1 MADKMDK
8 MIKKNFKIDWTQARP
23 VLIMLLCTCIAFSGT
38 ASYIP
43 PAVPAAETEPVAGT
57 EETETLPVT
66 EAEETEETETVE
78 ETEEETEEPG
88 YESAPYRLNPAY
100 LYEEGAE
107 ESYAMILLKELIA
120 RDSAWYSEIYDMA
133 NMAPARL
140 ASSLGRSRAS
150 VLGQYNPAS
159 KTQDADDAST
169 WAVEHFKNVRIS
181 FYNGDGEV
189 TSAVSNAQDIL
200 SMASVYAY
208 YNGIESLEEFES
220 YVNELWK
227 HSHSYSV
234 SMGEVY
240 YCDGCVNPDQSADG
254 DGLDDSELSGEDTFP
269 AGWTIDTEMMATD
282 EGEEKSEE
290 DGESGSG
297 IPSSN
302 PPSGTTEQASVD
314 IPDHVTADSDKS
326 YEVYTQTQTEN
337 SVIQSLAETAESVI
351 MEETKPKITIIREA
365 TTAAG
370 ETAKPSGTGSQNNG
384 GRPTI
389 VRDNETTAEAS
400 GGPDGGNGMQGASD
414 RNEGGPDS
422 GNGGAGES
430 SGSPDVTGATGD
442 SESSGVPKATGGG
455 ENAAGIPGQEADT
468 TSAETF
474 VEETPSDEPPP
485 EPGAAKAAAGAS
497 GNQAGSFE
505 ADGLET
511 VAADSGV
518 PSPGTSDYR
527 VYAATAAQGSETE
540 GPEEEPSG
548 TSDSPTADS
557 AGERVCPG
565 HIDLKITAKVVT
577 LSEENNLYA
586 LDSKGSEVTED
597 GAWEGWTDRT
607 TAYVRH
613 INRQD
618 WTEEYDLYVT
628 VEGTRAPLSNAEIES
643 YMNQL
648 PENTTEARKDIIR
661 YALQSVGKIPYYW
674 GGKASSPNYGGNHFG
689 TVTIPDHRGRIIR
702 GLDCSGWINWVY
714 WSVTGS
720 RLPYEGTEG
729 LKETGRQIRRSDLK
743 PGDIIVI
750 TGNTPHV
757 IMFMNWTA
765 NGQIQCIHETG
776 SANNVTVGVMTA
788 NWPYY
793 RNLLD

>member
-1 MADKMDK
+1 ME
-8 MIKKNFKIDWTQARP
+8 WTQARP
-23 VLIMLLCTCIAFSGT
+23 VLIMLLCTCIAFSAT

-43 PAVPAAETEPVAGT
+43 PAALAAAETEPDV
-57 EETETLPVT
+57 ETAVPETLPAT
-66 EAEETEETETVE
+66 EAEETEETETTAK
-78 ETEEETEEPG
+78 TEEETEEKE
-88 YESAPYRLNPAY
+88 YEPMPYRLNQAY
-100 LYEEGAE
+100 QYGEGAE
-107 ESYAMILLKELIA
+107 ESHAKLLLKELISK
-120 RDSAWYSEIYDMA
+120 DSSWYSEIYDMA

-140 ASSLGRSRAS
+140 ASSLGRSQSS

-159 KTQDADDAST
+159 RTQNADDAST
-169 WAVEHFKNVRIS
+169 WAVEHFKNVRVS

-208 YNGIESLEEFES
+208 YNKVEDLEELKS
-220 YVNELWK
+220 YVDDLWK
-227 HSHSYSV
+227 RSHSYSV

-240 YCDGCVNPDQSADG
+240 YCDGCVNPDQSAG
-254 DGLDDSELSGEDTFP
+254 EEGLEDSELSGEDTFP
-269 AGWTIDTEMMATD
+269 TGWTIDTEITTID
-282 EGEEKSEE
+282 QSE
-290 DGESGSG
+290 DGNTENGTVPGS
-297 IPSSN
+297 SSSRL
-302 PPSGTTEQASVD
+302 PSGTEGSASVD

-351 MEETKPKITIIREA
+351 LEETKPKITIIREA
-365 TTAAG
+365 TTAVG
-370 ETAKPSGTGSQNNG
+370 ETKAPGTESPDSGNK
-384 GRPTI
+384 PTI
-389 VRDNETTAEAS
+389 VRDGETTGGTEGQAGEPGIS
-400 GGPDGGNGMQGASD
+400 GDGNGQPGTPDGNADGS
-414 RNEGGPDS
+414 GPVQ
-422 GNGGAGES
+422 GGAGES
-430 SGSPDVTGATGD
+430 PGGSNGM
-442 SESSGVPKATGGG
+442 
-455 ENAAGIPGQEADT
+455 GIPGGNGAPQGADSSST
-468 TSAETF
+468 PETSGSSERAPGVTEYSETP

-485 EPGAAKAAAGAS
+485 EPGMVKRRSEAPRDQKEAS
-497 GNQAGSFE
+497 GEGI
-505 ADGLET
+505 ET
-511 VAADSGV
+511 VVSDSGLLD
-518 PSPGTSDYR
+518 PSGADYR
-527 VYAATAAQGSETE
+527 VYAATAAQGAGTE
-540 GPEEEPSG
+540 GQAE
-548 TSDSPTADS
+548 DSSHALNSS
-557 AGERVCPG
+557 AFSREKVCPG

-586 LDSKGSEVTED
+586 LDQKGSKGTED
-597 GAWEGWTDRT
+597 STWEGWTKRT

-648 PENTTEARKDIIR
+648 PENTTEERKDIIR

-674 GGKASSPNYGGNHFG
+674 GGKASAPNYGGNHFG
-689 TVTIPDHRGRIIR
+689 TVTVPDHRGRIIR

-714 WSVTGS
+714 WSVTGD

-729 LKETGRQIRRSDLK
+729 LKETGRQVRRSDLK

-750 TGNTPHV
+750 TGRTPHV
-757 IMFMNWTA
+757 IMFMNWAA